1 MDPAATG
8 ALGRASSTDKP
19 QKRPRWAF
27 GTLSASGHEPETR
40 RPAAAPSS
48 SSSSTSSS
56 SSSSHDY
63 SCGDLVT
70 FGPVLAPICQEC
82 GLHNNADDRFNGM
95 VSARCGRRVHR
106 HCILR
111 HQSRCAECQ
120 AGAVAEL
127 VDNSTTTM
135 HAVDQAS
142 DSLGVVLE
150 SYTCDRCGI
159 QIFSGTVKTTCWTC
173 TQDVPQPTS
182 ASSPL
187 TPPFQVRGSSSRQK
201 P

>member
-1 MDPAATG
+1 MEPAATG
-8 ALGRASSTDKP
+8 ALGRGSSTAKL

-27 GTLSASGHEPETR
+27 GTLSASGHEPEKR
-40 RPAAAPSS
+40 RPAASQSS

-63 SCGDLVT
+63 SCDDLVT

-82 GLHNNADDRFNGM
+82 GLPNNADDRCNGM

-106 HCILR
+106 RCILR
-111 HQSRCAECQ
+111 HQSHCAECQ
-120 AGAVAEL
+120 AGAVAER
-127 VDNSTTTM
+127 VDSSTTTM

-159 QIFSGTVKTTCWTC
+159 QIFSGTVK
-173 TQDVPQPTS
+173 
-182 ASSPL
+182 
-187 TPPFQVRGSSSRQK
+187 
-201 P
+201 